1 MAVLVSCD
9 PIFWLSTWLIGK
21 VTDWE
26 VLVASPFISDDS
38 KKIALGNQDLL
49 KIRTH

>member
-26 VLVASPFISDDS
+26 VLVASPFISDDYQENS
-38 KKIALGNQDLL
+38 LGKSGSFKD
-49 KIRTH
+49 